1 MKTTAKTA
9 ALLTRTTMLSA
20 AAISAFT
27 LAAPAHSETPE
38 VEAMIAAAKAEPPLQ
53 VYDSTGKITEMA
65 DAFAAKYGLQAIGT
79 KVKATAQ
86 VEMLLREA
94 RAGNVQGDVSI
105 ISDAP
110 SVVGEVLPV
119 GAAISYLPPDMAEKI
134 PSQYQDPLVV
144 ITTVNVWAF
153 NAEQNETCPVSNI
166 WELTEPKWRGHV
178 AMQDPLGKT
187 IYTDWFNQMESQA
200 DAAVAKAYADHFGKP
215 LETDQA
221 SATKAWVKALAEN
234 GPLLGSSDSSAAEAV
249 GSPGQT
255 EAFMGMMSS
264 AKFRD
269 NVDGGLKLGL
279 CSDMQP
285 FLGFANAGVGVIASG
300 TDSPNAAKLF
310 IRYVLTD
317 EGIAPQ
323 AEDGKLSSNID
334 VGLPDSEP
342 SGVGA
347 VMDRVLPYQV
357 AHAASD
363 WDTRQDW
370 QDFWR
375 LNYSK

>member
-1 MKTTAKTA
+1 MTANTPLVALPRYDRSKVTPGIVHIGLGNFHRAHMAVYLDDLMNQGLALDWGILGAGVRAADAKMRDALLAQDCLSTVIELDPKGKTA
-9 ALLTRTTMLSA
+9 RRVGAMVDF
-20 AAISAFT
+20 IV
-27 LAAPAHSETPE
+27 AHPN
-38 VEAMIAAAKAEPPLQ
+38 I
-53 VYDSTGKITEMA
+53 
-65 DAFAAKYGLQAIGT
+65 
-79 KVKATAQ
+79 
-86 VEMLLREA
+86 
-94 RAGNVQGDVSI
+94 
-105 ISDAP
+105 
-110 SVVGEVLPV
+110 
-119 GAAISYLPPDMAEKI
+119 GAAISYLPPDMADKI

-144 ITTVNVWAF
+144 VTTVNVWAF

-279 CSDMQP
+279 CAFKPGLTCVFLFQCFSIADVPQQALLGIFGFFKFLELTGDLRLLLQP
-285 FLGFANAGVGVIASG
+285 FDLAGQFAENVFNTGQVVAGVGQAVAG
-300 TDSPNAAKLF
+300 FTAAFL
-310 IRYVLTD
+310 VL
-317 EGIAPQ
+317 
-323 AEDGKLSSNID
+323 
-334 VGLPDSEP
+334 
-342 SGVGA
+342 
-347 VMDRVLPYQV
+347 
-357 AHAASD
+357 
-363 WDTRQDW
+363 
-370 QDFWR
+370 
-375 LNYSK
+375 

>member
-1 MKTTAKTA
+1 MTPTAKTA
-9 ALLTRTTMLSA
+9 ALRTRTALLSVA
-20 AAISAFT
+20 A
-27 LAAPAHSETPE
+27 LAALTFAAQAETPE
-38 VEAMIAAAKAEPPLQ
+38 IEAMIAAAKAEPPLQ
-53 VYDSTGKITEMA
+53 IYDSTGKITEMA
-65 DAFAAKYGLQAIGT
+65 DAFAAKYGLQAVGT

-110 SVVGEVLPV
+110 SVVSEVLPV
-119 GAAISYLPPDMAEKI
+119 GAAISYLPPDMADKI

-200 DAAVAKAYADHFGKP
+200 DPAMAQAYADHFGKP

-221 SATKAWVKALAEN
+221 SATKAWVKAMAEN

-255 EAFMGMMSS
+255 DAFMGMMSS

-269 NVDGGLKLGL
+269 NAEGGLKLGL
-279 CSDMQP
+279 CSDMKP
-285 FLGFANAGVGVIASG
+285 FLGFANAGVGVIAAG

-310 IRYVLTD
+310 IRYVLTG

-323 AEDGKLSSNID
+323 AEDGKISSNID

-347 VMDRVLPYQV
+347 VLDRVLPYNVSQ
-357 AHAASD
+357 AASD

-375 LNYSK
+375 LNYRK